1 MSVYDDKGLFQMADM
16 DLAHHDRIL
25 RLLYAAV
32 LDSRKWVEVL
42 HEMRALFAA
51 NFLTLILREGT
62 ADDAGL
68 LIWVGNIA
76 GEDVV
81 RFAPSS
87 QVATPVTNLL
97 ADHVPTPSLT

>member
-51 NFLTLILREGT
+51 KNQARGSTIRVTTMAASRTTSSSDRIGFS
-62 ADDAGL
+62 DS
-68 LIWVGNIA
+68 VGGA
-76 GEDVV
+76 SGDVT
-81 RFAPSS
+81 R
-87 QVATPVTNLL
+87 
-97 ADHVPTPSLT
+97 HRR